1 MYTETDFQNA
11 KKQTRVRVAGTIVL
25 SVLFFALVLFLN
37 RRRLQYAAMAVGAV
51 GFMAV
56 YFVCSFKVS
65 PWVKYNRFL
74 REMQNGQRRRAE
86 CEFLYFTPET
96 RLHDG
101 VEVHEMIVTVGA
113 EEADERLY
121 YWDADKPMPALQK
134 GDRVAVESFG
144 NFVVS
149 LAAA

>member
-1 MYTETDFQNA
+1 MYTESDYMKA
-11 KKQTRVRVAGTIVL
+11 KKQTRLRVAGAIVL
-25 SVLFFALVLFLN
+25 AAAFFALVIFFN
-37 RRRLQYAAMAVGAV
+37 RKRAQYASMAVGAV
-51 GFMAV
+51 GFIV
-56 YFVCSFKVS
+56 TYFLCSFKVS

-74 REMQNGQRRRAE
+74 RELRSGQRRRTE

-101 VEVHEMIVTVGA
+101 VEVHEMIVTVGS

-121 YWDADKPMPALQK
+121 YWDADKPLPAFQK

-149 LAAA
+149 VAAA